1 MAQGSG
7 KKAGGNGDIK
17 EEVGAKEEHI
27 NYYRTPQETLN
38 RSESNTN
45 REEKSKPRK
54 KSVSMCGVL

>member
-38 RSESNTN
+38 RSESSTN
-45 REEKSKPRK
+45 REE
-54 KSVSMCGVL
+54 